1 MDRGISR
8 RTLLGSA
15 LSAPLLAACSGSFE
29 DAPTDSPGVRIA
41 DGELTSR
48 HCPGQRV
55 SWVVARPTARPQA
68 PLVVALHG
76 RGGHATNA
84 FTGLHLDRHVAATGL
99 AVAAIDGG
107 DTYWHARRSGVDTG
121 AMVVDDFLPL
131 LASMGLSTARVG
143 LLGWSMGGYGAL
155 WLATGLGRARV
166 AGVAASSAALWLSP
180 GDSAPGAFDDREDF
194 VRHDVF
200 RLRSRLRGIP
210 VRLDCGL
217 DDPFLRANRAFASG
231 LPGTTTQFDPGGH
244 TDAFWSAHGGPQMT
258 WLARQLTA

>member
-8 RTLLGSA
+8 RALLGA
-15 LSAPLLAACSGSFE
+15 AMSAPLLAACSGAFE
-29 DAPTDSPGVRIA
+29 DAPADSPGVHVA

-48 HCPGQRV
+48 HWPGQRV
-55 SWVVARPTARPQA
+55 PWVVARPTAVPKA
-68 PLVVALHG
+68 PVVVALHG

-131 LASMGLSTARVG
+131 LASTGLHTGRVG

-155 WLATGLGRARV
+155 WLATGLGRSRV

-180 GDSAPGAFDDREDF
+180 GDSAPGAFDDRDDF

-217 DDPFLRANRAFASG
+217 DDPFLHADRAFAAG
-231 LPGTTTQFDPGGH
+231 LPGTTTHFDPGGH
-244 TDAFWSAHGGPQMT
+244 SDAFWSAHGGAQMT
-258 WLARQLTA
+258 WLARLLAT